1 MTPNL
6 IRFTQ
11 WGENPIVDASDWEPD
26 GVTLHVRFCEGG
38 GAYQFIGIPV
48 ATHPLDHVVRRWAAL
63 DGGLVRRSECSELI
77 LSRPQSTKRYG
88 LRSGPGT
95 GASSQVLVLR

>member
-48 ATHPLDHVVRRWAAL
+48 ATHPGAAVTWCLMRRYK
-63 DGGLVRRSECSELI
+63 RR
-77 LSRPQSTKRYG
+77 RGAK
-88 LRSGPGT
+88 GT
-95 GASSQVLVLR
+95 GHAAPEGG

>member
-48 ATHPLDHVVRRWAAL
+48 ATHPII
-63 DGGLVRRSECSELI
+63 DGV
-77 LSRPQSTKRYG
+77 LS
-88 LRSGPGT
+88 
-95 GASSQVLVLR
+95 ASSLCRSQERPFAAENSL